1 MECPHHLLELE
12 ITESVLLEEST
23 TIAEVFQI
31 LKEMQFKI
39 AIDDFGS
46 GYSSLG
52 QLQQLTADVL
62 KLDRSFV
69 SHGVAG
75 MREKIVVG
83 NVIHMAGELG
93 MQVICEG
100 VETQAQSITLQEIGC
115 KYSQGFYFYRP
126 MQLENYEKLL
136 VADN

>member
-1 MECPHHLLELE
+1 M
-12 ITESVLLEEST
+12 EEST

-46 GYSSLG
+46 GYSSFRSI
-52 QLQQLTADVL
+52 TATDCRCL

-93 MQVICEG
+93 MQLGKNV
-100 VETQAQSITLQEIGC
+100 
-115 KYSQGFYFYRP
+115 K
-126 MQLENYEKLL
+126 EK
-136 VADN
+136 V

>member
-1 MECPHHLLELE
+1 
-12 ITESVLLEEST
+12 
-23 TIAEVFQI
+23 
-31 LKEMQFKI
+31 MQFKI

-100 VETQAQSITLQEIGC
+100 VETQAQQEFLTDFILKGIL
-115 KYSQGFYFYRP
+115 KKHVNIMKNQ
-126 MQLENYEKLL
+126 QT
-136 VADN
+136 

>member
-1 MECPHHLLELE
+1 MHKLHE
-12 ITESVLLEEST
+12 IG
-23 TIAEVFQI
+23 
-31 LKEMQFKI
+31 FKLSL
-39 AIDDFGS
+39 DDFGS

>member
-1 MECPHHLLELE
+1 
-12 ITESVLLEEST
+12 
-23 TIAEVFQI
+23 
-31 LKEMQFKI
+31 MQFKI

-75 MREKIVVG
+75 MREK
-83 NVIHMAGELG
+83 
-93 MQVICEG
+93 
-100 VETQAQSITLQEIGC
+100 
-115 KYSQGFYFYRP
+115 
-126 MQLENYEKLL
+126 
-136 VADN
+136 